1 VTPECS
7 KAIQRIKET
16 LKKRHSKETESV
28 VWNTGVQQSHKTQK
42 RDLKQETLKKRPYK
56 RDLKKE
62 TFKRD

>member
-1 VTPECS
+1 MTPECS

-42 RDLKQETLKKRPYK
+42 RDLKQETVKKRP
-56 RDLKKE
+56 
-62 TFKRD
+62 